1 MDLTSPRGV
10 LRIDCDECAMA
21 GTSACADCVV
31 TFICTR
37 DDRGAVVV
45 DATEAR
51 VLHLLHDGGLVPKL
65 RHRRLAPVPSR
76 E

>member
-10 LRIDCDECAMA
+10 LRIDCDDCVMA

-31 TFICTR
+31 TFVCTR
-37 DDRGAVVV
+37 DDHGAVVV

-51 VLHLLHDGGLVPKL
+51 ALRLLHDGGLLPAL
-65 RHRRLAPVPSR
+65 RHRTLKVVP
-76 E
+76 